1 MLVRQTLVAS
11 LFAAALAVAAG
22 CQNQQAGMHHEG
34 MNHGSATEAHHESMW
49 ASVDHAVAVIYPTK
63 GNTVSGTLNFV
74 KMGDGVHI
82 RGTVTGL
89 EPNSVHGFH
98 IHEFGD
104 QSSDDGAAA
113 GGHYNPEGHPHGGPT
128 DAQHHAGDFG
138 NITADATGKATIDL
152 MVNDL
157 SIAGMKNPIIG
168 RGVVIHGKADDLKT
182 PPSGNAGPRI
192 GVGVIGIAKSNNAS
206 TMPATH

>member
-1 MLVRQTLVAS
+1 MIIRQIAL
-11 LFAAALAVAAG
+11 AALCTSALLSFTG
-22 CQNQQAGMHHEG
+22 CMEKEYHDMHADKMGMKADHHE
-34 MNHGSATEAHHESMW
+34 NMW

-82 RGTVTGL
+82 RGSVTGL
-89 EPNSVHGFH
+89 EPNSVHAFH

-104 QSSDDGAAA
+104 QSSDDGTAA
-113 GGHYNPEGHPHGGPT
+113 GAHYNPEHHDHGAP
-128 DAQHHAGDFG
+128 DAPMHHAGDFG
-138 NITADATGKATIDL
+138 NITADASGKATIDM

-168 RGVVIHGKADDLKT
+168 RGVVIHGKADDLKSQ
-182 PPSGNAGPRI
+182 PAGNAGPRI
-192 GVGVIGIAKSNNAS
+192 GVGVIGIAKSSTATA
-206 TMPATH
+206 TMPASH